1 MAFIKQ
7 INLKIAELQQELNRL
22 EKAGYSPENL
32 QRVEEIRK
40 QANDLR
46 MAKRMRQRQLGLKE
60 TA

>member
-1 MAFIKQ
+1 VAFIKQ